1 MTTSP
6 SLNAG
11 GLSLGVYLKRLN
23 QLEASLR
30 EHPDQS
36 DAWRRHIQL
45 KVMKFVASRYADG
58 ALFDLSRLDESPCP
72 QSRPSM
78 QPFYARSPDRTLA
91 DLLPILQRI
100 SEANRR

>member
-6 SLNAG
+6 SHNAV
-11 GLSLGVYLKRLN
+11 GLSFGVYLNRLN

-58 ALFDLSRLDESPCP
+58 ALFDLSRLDESPFP
-72 QSRPSM
+72 QPRPSM

-91 DLLPILQRI
+91 NLRPILQRI
-100 SEANRR
+100 SDANRR